1 MNTAGEVSAIMV
13 ECKGPPFLYRG
24 NTGSGALAAIFGL
37 FSFPVCVFPFI
48 LQVGCGHSAGPGAR
62 MAVALV
68 PLLLTGLL
76 KLIGPRAWGRHPDEY
91 IKRAVSCCVISQQLK
106 IKKHPTSLPSCGS
119 FICRVSRPNGMT
131 VLFLVSG
138 YWL

>member
-24 NTGSGALAAIFGL
+24 NTGSGASCSNFWFVLL
-37 FSFPVCVFPFI
+37 PCLCFSFYF
-48 LQVGCGHSAGPGAR
+48 AGWLWPQRGAR
-62 MAVALV
+62 SKDGCCARA
-68 PLLLTGLL
+68 PAINGLL